1 MLIRLCVRDIVLIE
15 SAEVELSA
23 GLSVLTGE
31 TGAGKSILLDALG
44 LALGQRGDAALVRA
58 GASEGSVTAFFSIP
72 PEHAACALASQSGIT
87 QEPGE
92 PLILRRVQEKTGATR
107 AFLNDQPVSV
117 ALLREIG
124 ENLVDVLGQHEV
136 RGLLDPKRHRN
147 ALDAFGALDKHIR
160 RTRNAF
166 VPMRDLRA
174 AIEARGGEGGSKLEA
189 EITELDAHLEELEN
203 FAPVAGEEESLA
215 RERSL
220 LMRAAEV
227 GDEISA
233 TAQTLN
239 DADEGLEAR
248 LGALLRR
255 LARLS
260 ARMGEESHLETA
272 ASALERALPEVSEAR
287 ASMDSLLEALDAD
300 PERLEAAE
308 SRLFA
313 LRGLSRKHEVDCDE
327 LPALQERLRERRDG
341 LREALSREGTLQ
353 ADYAAAC
360 KKYEQAANALS
371 KARADAAKRLDNTV
385 TSELKALRLAHIAFR
400 TGVERVE
407 ANASPEGR
415 DKVGFEVAPESGE
428 AFGALG
434 RIASGGELSRFMLA
448 LQAAIVGRKKSVAA
462 QGPVCLIFDEIDQGV
477 GGAVADAVGARLQRL
492 AKTAQVLVVTHA
504 PQIAARATSHF
515 LVSRSKPQSKKPPPK
530 SKSKTSRRD
539 IAVAG
544 ISRLQA
550 AARREEIARMLA
562 GAVISTEAR
571 AAAARLLKE
580 NLDS

>member
-1 MLIRLCVRDIVLIE
+1 MLVRLCVRDIVLIE

-44 LALGQRGDAALVRA
+44 LALGQRGDAALVRT
-58 GASEGSVTAFFSIP
+58 GASKGSVTAFFSVP
-72 PEHAACALASQSGIT
+72 PEHVACTLASQSGIEL
-87 QEPGE
+87 EPSE

-107 AFLNDQPVSV
+107 AFLNDQPVGV
-117 ALLREIG
+117 TLLREIG
-124 ENLVDVLGQHEV
+124 ESLVDVLGQHEV
-136 RGLLDPKRHRN
+136 RGLLDSKHHRN
-147 ALDAFGALDKHIR
+147 ALDAFGDLDKHIR
-160 RTRNAF
+160 RTRAAF
-166 VPMRDLRA
+166 NPMRDFRA
-174 AIEARGGEGGSKLEA
+174 AIESRGGEGGSKLEA

-203 FAPVAGEEESLA
+203 FAPVEGEEESLTN
-215 RERSL
+215 ERSL
-220 LMRAAEV
+220 LMRAAEL
-227 GDEISA
+227 GDELSVA
-233 TAQTLN
+233 AQALN

-260 ARMGEESHLETA
+260 TRMGEESRLEAA

-313 LRGLSRKHEVDCDE
+313 LRRLSRKHEVACDE
-327 LPALQERLRERRDG
+327 LPMLQERLRERRDG

-371 KARADAAKRLDNTV
+371 KARTDAAKRLDNAV
-385 TSELKALRLAHIAFR
+385 TSELKALRLAHISFR
-400 TGVERVE
+400 TGVERIE
-407 ANASPEGR
+407 ANTSPEGR
-415 DKVGFEVAPESGE
+415 DKVGFEVAPESDE
-428 AFGALG
+428 MFGALG

-448 LQAAIVGRKKSVAA
+448 LQAAIVGRKKSAEM

-492 AKTAQVLVVTHA
+492 AQTAQVIVVTHA

-515 LVSRSKPQSKKPPPK
+515 LVSRSKLQSK
-530 SKSKTSRRD
+530 SKSKISSCD
-539 IAVAG
+539 VAVAG
-544 ISRLQA
+544 ISQLQA
-550 AARREEIARMLA
+550 DARQEEIARMLA

-580 NLDS
+580 NLDP

>member
-58 GASEGSVTAFFSIP
+58 GASKGSVTAFFSIP
-72 PEHAACALASQSGIT
+72 REHAVFELAQTSGIDL
-87 QEPGE
+87 EPDE
-92 PLILRRVQEKTGATR
+92 PLMLRRVQEKTGATR

-124 ENLVDVLGQHEV
+124 ESLVDVLGQHEV
-136 RGLLDPKRHRN
+136 RGLLDPKRHRS
-147 ALDAFGALDKHIR
+147 ALDAFGDLDKHIEK
-160 RTRNAF
+160 TRKAF
-166 VPMRDLRA
+166 VPMRELLVD
-174 AIEARGGEGGSKLEA
+174 IEARGGEGGGKLEA
-189 EITELDAHLEELEN
+189 EITELETYLEELEK
-203 FAPVAGEEESLA
+203 FAPIVGEEESLA

-220 LMRAAEV
+220 LMRAAEL
-227 GDEISA
+227 GDELSA
-233 TAQTLN
+233 TAEALN
-239 DADEGLEAR
+239 DADEGLESR
-248 LGALLRR
+248 LGTLLRR

-260 ARMGEESHLETA
+260 TRMGEEPRLEA
-272 ASALERALPEVSEAR
+272 AAAALERALPEISEAR

-308 SRLFA
+308 SRLFS
-313 LRGLSRKHEVDCDE
+313 LRGLSRKHDVACDE
-327 LPALQERLRERRDG
+327 LPALQERLHERRDS
-341 LREALSREGTLQ
+341 LCELLSREESLQ
-353 ADYAAAC
+353 VNYAAAC
-360 KKYEQAANALS
+360 KKYQQAADALS
-371 KARADAAKRLDNTV
+371 KARVDAAKRLDNEV
-385 TSELKALRLAHIAFR
+385 ASELKALRLAHIAFR
-400 TGVERVE
+400 TGVQRVE
-407 ANASPEGR
+407 TNQSPEGR

-477 GGAVADAVGARLQRL
+477 GGAVADAVGARLQQL

-515 LVSRSKPQSKKPPPK
+515 LVSRSKPQSKPK
-530 SKSKTSRRD
+530 SKASVRD

-544 ISRLQA
+544 ISQLQA
-550 AARREEIARMLA
+550 DARQEEIARMLA
-562 GAVISTEAR
+562 GAVVSTEAR
-571 AAAARLLKE
+571 AAAARLLEE
-580 NLDS
+580 NIKS

>member
-72 PEHAACALASQSGIT
+72 PEHAARALISQSGIA

-92 PLILRRVQEKTGATR
+92 PLILRRIQEKNGATR
-107 AFLNDQPVSV
+107 AFLNDQPVGV

-124 ENLVDVLGQHEV
+124 ESLVDVLGQHEV
-136 RGLLDPKRHRN
+136 RGLLDPRRHRD
-147 ALDAFGALDKHIR
+147 ALDAFGALDKHIQ
-160 RTRNAF
+160 RTRAAF
-166 VPMRDLRA
+166 VPMRDLRT
-174 AIEARGGEGGSKLEA
+174 AIEARGGEGGGKLES
-189 EITELDAHLEELEN
+189 EIIELDAHIEELKN
-203 FAPVAGEEESLA
+203 FTPVAGEEESLA

-220 LMRAAEV
+220 LMRSAEL

-233 TAQTLN
+233 AVQMLN
-239 DADEGLEAR
+239 DPDEGLEAR
-248 LGALLRR
+248 MSALLRR

-260 ARMGEESHLETA
+260 TRMGEESHLEAA
-272 ASALERALPEVSEAR
+272 ASALEKALPEVYEAR
-287 ASMDSLLEALDAD
+287 SSMDSLFEVLDAD

-313 LRGLSRKHEVDCDE
+313 LRGLSRKHGVACDE
-327 LPALQERLRERRDG
+327 LPALQERLCERRDG

-353 ADYAAAC
+353 ADYATAC

-371 KARADAAKRLDNTV
+371 KARIDAAKRLDNAV
-385 TSELKALRLAHIAFR
+385 ISELKALRLAHIAFR
-400 TGVERVE
+400 TGVESVE

-448 LQAAIVGRKKSVAA
+448 LQAAIVGRKKRVEA

-492 AKTAQVLVVTHA
+492 AQTAQVLVVTHA

-515 LVSRSKPQSKKPPPK
+515 LVSRSKSQPSRQSKKP
-530 SKSKTSRRD
+530 KSKTSRRD

-544 ISRLQA
+544 ISQLQA
-550 AARREEIARMLA
+550 AARQEEIARMLA